1 MAVSLRDRPVL
12 RGKDAKNFL
21 SEEKKI
27 NESRAQLCREEGQTN
42 QQGPRSKKAVR
53 LCVVK

>member
-27 NESRAQLCREEGQTN
+27 NESRAQLQKEDGQVRQVTSN
-42 QQGPRSKKAVR
+42 KKTVR